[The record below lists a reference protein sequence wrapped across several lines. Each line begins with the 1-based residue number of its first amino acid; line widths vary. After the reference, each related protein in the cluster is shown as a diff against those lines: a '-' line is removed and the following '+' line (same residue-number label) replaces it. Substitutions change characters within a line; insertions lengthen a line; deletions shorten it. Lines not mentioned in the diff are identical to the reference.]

1 MSRKWK
7 IFRPVLDFAEHY
19 GVSVNGITADDIV
32 KGNLKVVLALCHSLH
47 RHFASSA
54 VANPQVDHVVNKD
67 DLSLFSWVSNVT
79 GKQVVN
85 FQSFQDGT
93 VLCLLLNKILDG
105 VIPNLVLE
113 FGSAVEKISLAL
125 KVSSEQLSIGTS
137 LQADAIANQR
147 CREKFVDYLK
157 SLYMV
162 HSNKFKKVHD
172 AFEQRNLRR
181 ELKRQQLKE
190 QRLQSE
196 RRGSE
201 LTYLGDL
208 SQDKSRIARERL
220 KISLASASKGVPS
233 DENLGNVNNT
243 RRQIDELEQISNGT
257 VKDTGRQIDELEQ
270 VSRTIASKK
279 MRGMEL

>member
-1 MSRKWK
+1 M
-7 IFRPVLDFAEHY
+7 
-19 GVSVNGITADDIV
+19 
-32 KGNLKVVLALCHSLH
+32 LKRTRAFYELGAAL
-47 RHFASSA
+47 R
-54 VANPQVDHVVNKD
+54 VANPQVGHVVDKD
-67 DLSLFSWVSNVT
+67 DLSLFSWVSKVT
-79 GKQVVN
+79 GRQVVN

-137 LQADAIANQR
+137 LEADAIVNQR

-162 HSNKFKKVHD
+162 YSNKFKKVHD
-172 AFEQRNLRR
+172 AFKQRNLTR
-181 ELKRQQLKE
+181 EFKRQQLKE

-201 LTYLGDL
+201 LPCLGDL
-208 SQDKSRIARERL
+208 LHDNSRNAREWL
-220 KISLASASKGVPS
+220 QISLANASKGVPS

-257 VKDTGRQIDELEQ
+257 VKKT
-270 VSRTIASKK
+270 RT
-279 MRGMEL
+279 EN